1 MSNTLRFH
9 NLLSVLV
16 GTGILWVTTPGLA
29 GTKTW
34 CGLGANGNATTAA
47 NWSEGALT
55 QGDDIVLND
64 TTNKNLFWNTNLT
77 VSSWTQTGYVGTVT
91 IGTVYSGT
99 FTNLSITG
107 HCIISNGTWT
117 HTVNGATETYRLS
130 VSVGGDLI
138 VGPDAKIDVSW
149 KGYQAGAGPAYA
161 RGTGDPNLQA
171 PSHGGQGSVAAGWLP
186 LNKTYGSIVAPIN
199 LGCGA
204 FDNNTGDSHGGG
216 AILMTVA
223 GSTTMDGQM
232 LAQGGPRN
240 GSSSG
245 AGGSIYLTT
254 GRLFGTGAIKALGG
268 LGNVSTTGGGGGGRI
283 AVVITDGAGSFTDF
297 TGPISAAGF
306 GARPGGAGTI
316 YLRAPGQGGT
326 EGTLIVAGATNA
338 SPSGTE
344 ITQYVTDTHV
354 ANVLI
359 RSNATLK
366 LAIDQALTLSG
377 IWSNGAAF
385 SATTGAAIVFTGTN
399 TSTLYGNTPFNQLTC
414 STPGKTLQFD
424 SGSSNSISEQLLLT
438 GTAGSNLV
446 LRSTA
451 NGLSWRLQL
460 LPTAAQSI
468 EQVDVMDS
476 DASPGLTISAV
487 NSVNS
492 GNNSNW
498 VFTTTG
504 VTNTWTGNSNTVW
517 SLGLNWDLGYA
528 PTLSDGMAVIPGGC
542 PNYPALDADN
552 SVNAFSLAPGTTLNL
567 NGYNLTILKDATLA
581 GTISNV
587 FTEQLIF
594 AGNTTQRIDTA
605 GQTLGNLR
613 VSNTGG
619 PVTFNNGCSATELV
633 LTPDLNPMT
642 VLFQSGSLFTLDAL
656 IVKGNAT
663 TNVTLASTT
672 PGSRWNLQVNALA
685 RVSGVTVQDC
695 DASAGKPVCPFD
707 SQDHGNN
714 TNWVFTEVWKT
725 WTGSASPAFA
735 TAANWSPA
743 GVPDSATRI
752 LIETNSPNTLVIGTP
767 ATVKSMLINDAGA
780 ARVTNSLFTVSEDLA
795 IRSGTLTID
804 TPMTVSG
811 DVYVVSGATLTH
823 TANGSTE
830 AYKLDLS
837 VSGNLTIFKNSS
849 IDASYRG
856 YYNGGPGKAV
866 VGANV
871 WGASYG
877 GRGVYT
883 VAPGAP
889 TYGSILSPSHLGSS
903 GPGVAGYGE
912 EHGGGAIRLRVSG
925 TTALTGSILA
935 QAGPRD
941 GIKCPSG
948 GSIFLTTGRLTG
960 IGDIKAQGGPS
971 YSAQGGGGG
980 RIAVVLTDSTARA
993 SDFAG
998 TLSASGLGTYGG
1010 GAGTVYWQAGNQPNG
1025 RGDVIIDNNG
1035 QGAGAPSGDTILPPN
1050 TNAVANELRY
1060 ARLLI
1065 TNSTSRVT
1073 LSADL
1078 KVSDVYVYP
1087 GATLNLSTH
1096 TLSVYS
1102 HRHDLGGGT
1111 TNSVGGEIIW
1121 MLEFGTMIS
1130 IY

>member
-1 MSNTLRFH
+1 MAIKNYYRTLI
-9 NLLSVLV
+9 LLAGLGVLWS
-16 GTGILWVTTPGLA
+16 IRAGLA
-29 GTKTW
+29 DTKTW
-34 CGLGANGNATTAA
+34 CGLGANGNATTEA
-47 NWSEGALT
+47 NWTEGALM

-64 TTNKNLFWNTNLT
+64 TTNKNLLWNTNLT
-77 VSSWTQTGYVGTVT
+77 VSSWTQIGYAGTVT
-91 IGTVYSGT
+91 VATVYSGT

-138 VGPDAKIDVSW
+138 VGPAAKIDVSW
-149 KGYQAGAGPAYA
+149 KGYQAGAGPSYA

-171 PSHGGQGSVAAGWLP
+171 PSHGGQGSVGSGALP
-186 LNKTYGSIVAPIN
+186 LNKTYGSLVAPIN

-216 AILMTVA
+216 AVLMTVL
-223 GSTTMDGQM
+223 GTTTLDGQM

-240 GSSSG
+240 GSNSG

-268 LGNVSTTGGGGGGRI
+268 LGNTGTTGGGGGGRI
-283 AVVITDGAGSFTDF
+283 AVMINNGAGSFADF
-297 TGPISAAGF
+297 TGTISAAGF

-316 YLRAPGQGGT
+316 YLRAPGQASDQ
-326 EGTLIVAGATNA
+326 GTLIVAGATSA

-344 ITQYVTDTHV
+344 ITQYVTDTSV
-354 ANVLI
+354 GNVFI
-359 RSNATLK
+359 RSNATFK
-366 LAIDQALTLSG
+366 LDVDQTLTLSG

-385 SATTGAAIVFTGTN
+385 SATTGASVVFAGAGESTIISN
-399 TSTLYGNTPFNQLTC
+399 TAFVRLTC
-414 STPGKTLQFD
+414 TTPDKTLRFAA
-424 SGSSNSISEQLLLT
+424 GSSNSVSEQLTLT
-438 GTAGSNLV
+438 GAEDHRLL
-446 LRSTA
+446 LRSTVDGSPWKLNLKA
-451 NGLSWRLQL
+451 
-460 LPTAAQSI
+460 TAGQTV
-468 EQVDVMDS
+468 EWVDVQDS
-476 DASPGLTISAV
+476 DALSGLAISAV
-487 NSVNS
+487 NSVDS

-504 VTNTWTGNSNTVW
+504 VTNTWTGASNTTW
-517 SLGLNWDLGYA
+517 SLAANWDLGYA

-567 NGYNLTILKDATLA
+567 NGFNLTILKDATLA
-581 GTISNV
+581 GTVSNV

-619 PVTFNNGCSATELV
+619 PVIFSNGCTATELV

-642 VLFQSGSLFTLDAL
+642 VLFQSGSSFTLDAL

-663 TNVTLASTT
+663 TNVTLAATT
-672 PGSRWNLQVNALA
+672 PGSRWNLQINALA
-685 RVSGVTVQDC
+685 RVSGATVQDC
-695 DASAGKPVCPFD
+695 DASAGKPVYPFN
-707 SQDHGNN
+707 SQDNGNN
-714 TNWVFTEVWKT
+714 TNWIFTEVWKT
-725 WTGSASPAFA
+725 WTGSASPAFT
-735 TAANWSPA
+735 TAANWNPA
-743 GVPDSATRI
+743 GVPDSSTRI
-752 LIETNSPNTLVIGTP
+752 LIETNTPYALVIGTP

-780 ARVTNSLFTVSEDLA
+780 ARVTNSLFTVLEDLG
-795 IRSGTLTID
+795 IRSGALTID
-804 TPMTVSG
+804 CPMTVSG
-811 DVYVVSGATLTH
+811 DVYIVSGATLTH

-837 VSGNLTIFKNSS
+837 VGGNLTIFKNSS

-856 YYNGGPGKAV
+856 FYNGGPGKAV

-889 TYGSILSPSHLGSS
+889 TYGSILSPIHLGSS

-925 TTALTGSILA
+925 TTALTGSIVA

-941 GIKCPSG
+941 GFKCPSG
-948 GSIFLTTGRLTG
+948 GSVFLTTGRLTG
-960 IGDIKAQGGPS
+960 AGDIKAQGGPS
-971 YSAQGGGGG
+971 SSGQGGGGG
-980 RIAVVLTDSTARA
+980 RIAVVLTDPAARA

-1010 GAGTVYWQAGNQPNG
+1010 GAGTVYWQAGNQATG

-1035 QGAGAPSGDTILPPN
+1035 QGASAATGVTVLPAN
-1050 TNAVANELRY
+1050 TNAVTDELRY

-1065 TNSTSRVT
+1065 TNSTSRVL

-1078 KVSDVYVYP
+1078 KVSDIFIYP
-1087 GATLNLSTH
+1087 GATLNLSNFN
-1096 TLSVYS
+1096 LYVYDYA
-1102 HRHDLGGGT
+1102 RHDLGGGT
-1111 TNSVGGEIIW
+1111 TNSTGGRILW
-1121 MLEFGTMIS
+1121 LLEFGTVYS
-1130 IY
+1130 IR